1 MKEETVTAV
10 PATMRAWQVHE
21 SGEPGDVLQVEDVPL
36 PRPEPGHALIRVAAC
51 GLNFPDVLQC
61 RGLYHERAPLPFT
74 PGMELVGTV
83 AAGSDL
89 PAGRRVIALPTLR
102 YGGLAEY
109 CIAPE
114 RDVYAVPDDMPDA
127 DAAGFAIVYQTAW
140 LALHQRAAVQP
151 GETVLVHGASGGVG
165 MACIQVAR
173 AAGLR
178 VVATV
183 RSQAKRA
190 VVKALGADLVVD
202 TTESDFVAAVKDF
215 TDGRGADVVIDP
227 IGGEV
232 FASSRRCIAWEGRLV
247 VIGFMSN
254 EVASLPANQL
264 LLKNFSVVG
273 LNMGAYRQRA
283 PHTAQKAHAALLELY
298 ASGALR
304 PVLHPL
310 ADDTDARTA
319 LVDLAAGRVSGKAVV
334 FPFRA

>member
-1 MKEETVTAV
+1 MEV
-10 PATMRAWQVHE
+10 PATMKAWQVHE
-21 SGEPGDVLQVEDVPL
+21 SGEPDDVLQVNDVPV
-36 PRPEPGHALIRVAAC
+36 PRPEPGQALIRVAAC

-61 RGLYHERAPLPFT
+61 RGMYHDRAPLPFT
-74 PGMELVGTV
+74 PGMELVGEVV
-83 AAGSDL
+83 AGTDL
-89 PAGRRVIALPTLR
+89 TAGRRVIALPTLR
-102 YGGLAEY
+102 YGALAEY

-114 RDVYAVPDDMPDA
+114 RDVFAVPDDMRDE

-140 LALHQRAAVQP
+140 LALHQRAAAQQ

-165 MACIQVAR
+165 MACVQVAR

-183 RSQAKRA
+183 RSRAKQA
-190 VVKALGADLVVD
+190 VVEAFGADLVVD
-202 TTESDFVAAVKDF
+202 TTETDFVAAVKDF
-215 TDGRGADVVIDP
+215 TNGRGADVVIDP

-232 FASSRRCIAWEGRLV
+232 FGASRRCIAWEGRLV
-247 VIGFMSN
+247 VLGFMSN
-254 EVASLPANQL
+254 DIPSVAANQV

-283 PHTAQKAHAALLELY
+283 PHTAQRAHTALLELY

-319 LVDLAAGRVSGKAVV
+319 LADLAMGRVSGKVVV

>member
-1 MKEETVTAV
+1 VTAV